1 MLVDPETWRE
11 DAEAGP
17 YPVLIAKRSSYCP
30 HCLIT
35 ILPGDPITL
44 RANDRKYSHLACA
57 EFMDDIEANPR
68 EEFVRQLA
76 EFRLRQCE
84 GSGRRRQPTR
94 KRKART

>member
-17 YPVLIAKRSSYCP
+17 YPVLIAKRRSACP
-30 HCLIT
+30 HCLTT
-35 ILPGDPITL
+35 IMPGDPIVL

-57 EFMDDIEANPR
+57 EFMNDLEAGPR
-68 EEFVRQLA
+68 EEFVKQLA
-76 EFRLRQCE
+76 IWRLQQCE
-84 GSGRRRQPTR
+84 GAKRRRRSTR